1 MLSVIL
7 GLSGAVVYGVS
18 DFFGGLGARH
28 LGALRLTWLSVV
40 AGLLSTVIAFQLSS
54 GDWAGITP
62 ETLLWGG
69 LSGVSGSLGIMF
81 LYASLAIGPMSIVSP
96 LGAVVAATIPVLWEV
111 AIGKLLSPLG
121 YVAIVIALIAVFMVG
136 FVKAEGAIRVR
147 PQGIVFAVLAGVG
160 IGGYLICM
168 SRTAGDSGI
177 SPFVANRVVAFS
189 VLTLVVCVAW
199 LISQARTRGWF
210 RSAGAASVDLLAGD
224 KITTN
229 WRRGLIFALVCGV
242 LDTLGNVLILSGFRL
257 GTLSVVGVLSA
268 LYPAGTIVL
277 AALVLKE
284 KIGRVQLAGMILALA
299 AAALLSLS

>member
-7 GLSGAVVYGVS
+7 GLSGALVYGVS
-18 DFFGGLGARH
+18 DFFGGLGSRH
-28 LGALRLTWLSVV
+28 LGALKLTWLSVF
-40 AGLLSTVIAFQLSS
+40 AGLVSTLIAFQLSS
-54 GDWAGITP
+54 GDWAGITS
-62 ETLLWGG
+62 ETLFWGG

-111 AIGKLLSPLG
+111 FIGKLLSPLG
-121 YVAIVIALIAVFMVG
+121 YLAIVIALIAVFMVG
-136 FVKAEGAIRVR
+136 FVKATGALRVR
-147 PQGIVFAVLAGVG
+147 PQGIIFAVLAGIG

-168 SRTAGDSGI
+168 SRTSNDSGY
-177 SPFVANRVVAFS
+177 SPFVANRVIALA
-189 VLTLVVCVAW
+189 VLSAVLLVAW
-199 LISQARTRGWF
+199 LIAQARKQGRF
-210 RSAGAASVDLLAGD
+210 RRAGSPPADMLIGEKSE
-224 KITTN
+224 TN
-229 WRRGLIFALVCGV
+229 WRLGLIFAVICGV
-242 LDTLGNVLILSGFRL
+242 LDTLGNILILSGFRL

-277 AALVLKE
+277 AAIVLKE